1 MIAVFASWQGR
12 IAPVLDVA
20 TEITVVTVDD
30 GRVTSQTTR
39 QVAPGPPLSRAQAIL
54 ETGCEVLVCGAI
66 SRPMQAMIAGQGV
79 QVIGFVTGELNQV
92 IDGWL
97 SDSLASRMF
106 IMPGCGPRRHRRG
119 RSDRNLENSDAVGAI
134 PSRDHPRGRAGRT
147 GDVGRGF
154 GPQGQCVCP
163 LCGHRTTHHP
173 GAPCSGVLC
182 PKCGAHMTRER
193 ENDNL

>member
-20 TEITVVTVDD
+20 TEMTVVTVDD
-30 GRVTSQTTR
+30 RRVTSKTTR
-39 QVAPGPPLSRAQAIL
+39 HVASGPPLSRAQAIL

-66 SRPMQAMIAGQGV
+66 SRPMQAMIAGHGV
-79 QVIGFVTGELNQV
+79 RVIGFVTGELNQV

-106 IMPGCGPRRHRRG
+106 IMPGCGPRRRRRG
-119 RSDRNLENSDAVGAI
+119 RSDSYPENPGDTGAI
-134 PSRDHPRGRAGRT
+134 ASRDHSRGREGHT
-147 GDVGRGF
+147 GYLHRGF

-163 LCGHRTTHHP
+163 QCGHRATHHP
-173 GAPCSGVLC
+173 GTPCSGVLC
-182 PKCGAHMTRER
+182 PKCGARMTRER